1 MAVTAELGS
10 PCPRVPALLQPFS
23 CLSKTLWPEVGVGPG
38 FRQRRH
44 TWPPTLPPELCFLVA
59 ISPLTSFV
67 DLPPKVMV
75 GWDQAVYA

>member
-10 PCPRVPALLQPFS
+10 PCPRGPALLQ
-23 CLSKTLWPEVGVGPG
+23 TLWPEVGVGPG
-38 FRQRRH
+38 FRQRRP

-59 ISPLTSFV
+59 ISPLTSLV
-67 DLPPKVMV
+67 DSPPKVMV